1 MTQYASEDKVKLKR
15 QRTEL
20 AISLA
25 MRNRWE
31 EAVLAN
37 RTILELFPEE
47 VEAYNRL
54 GKALTE
60 LGRYHEAVVSYRSA
74 LELDPNNTIARR
86 NMARLSQ
93 APKVERVPAD
103 KRDGVDPRLFIEET
117 GKTGFAD
124 LVQPA
129 SNEVLARVSPGDRVN
144 LKVTGP
150 NLIVETARGEYLGRV
165 QPRLA
170 LRLTNLTK
178 GGNQYDAAIT
188 SVNHGNVRIIIKEAF
203 QHPSQVGKVSFPT
216 RGTGETF
223 RPYIKESLL
232 KYGLEGEEEESL
244 DDEFREWE
252 EGEHTAEEPEYVE
265 EETAI
270 PEDRE
275 RDLRI

>member
-1 MTQYASEDKVKLKR
+1 MNQYTSEDKVKLKR

-37 RTILELFPEE
+37 QSILELFPEE

-60 LGRYHEAVVSYRSA
+60 MGRYQEAVDSYRSA
-74 LELDPNNTIARR
+74 LELDHNNTIAHR
-86 NMARLSQ
+86 NLARLSQ
-93 APKVERVPAD
+93 APRLESVPVD

-117 GKTGFAD
+117 GKTGFTNLA
-124 LVQPA
+124 QPA
-129 SNEVLARVSPGDRVN
+129 SNEVMARVSPGDRVN
-144 LKVTGP
+144 LKVMGP

-165 QPRLA
+165 DPRLA
-170 LRLTNLTK
+170 LRLSNLIK
-178 GGNQYDAAIT
+178 GGNQYTAAIT
-188 SVNHGNVRIIIKEAF
+188 SLNHGTVRVIIKEAF
-203 QHPSQVGKVSFPT
+203 QHPSQAGKVSFPI
-216 RGTGETF
+216 RGTGDTF

-244 DDEFREWE
+244 EEEFREWQ
-252 EGEHTAEEPEYVE
+252 EGEPVVEEPEYVE
-265 EETAI
+265 EDTSG
-270 PEDRE
+270 PEGRE
-275 RDLRI
+275 EELGI